1 MAAEDRFKQRR
12 AADRRCRLRLPAGLV
27 AGRALHRLCVR
38 SGGGDRAVAAGSE
51 LGSHTATDPGWRG
64 QRRATL
70 VSGGSA
76 GPVRV
81 ERLPPPFPRVCSRG
95 ARGAADQPGPPDRGE
110 QELTAALLLQRLR
123 SRDQPDLDT
132 RRGGDRV
139 RFQSRSHSRHRGLV
153 ARGGGSRCASARAA
167 LRGDQLAGTTGLFAR
182 RQTDRL
188 QLVPRAQLAAAVADA
203 RRRRRAVPADLRRL
217 GRDQPAMVAGRG
229 VHCLHFQS

>member
-1 MAAEDRFKQRR
+1 GGVLDGRLAVAAEDRFKQRR

-95 ARGAADQPGPPDRGE
+95 ARGAADQPGPPDRAE

-123 SRDQPDLDT
+123 LPDQPYLVT
-132 RRGGDRV
+132 RRAGDGL
-139 RFQSRSHSRHRGLV
+139 RFQ
-153 ARGGGSRCASARAA
+153 
-167 LRGDQLAGTTGLFAR
+167 
-182 RQTDRL
+182 
-188 QLVPRAQLAAAVADA
+188 
-203 RRRRRAVPADLRRL
+203 
-217 GRDQPAMVAGRG
+217 
-229 VHCLHFQS
+229 